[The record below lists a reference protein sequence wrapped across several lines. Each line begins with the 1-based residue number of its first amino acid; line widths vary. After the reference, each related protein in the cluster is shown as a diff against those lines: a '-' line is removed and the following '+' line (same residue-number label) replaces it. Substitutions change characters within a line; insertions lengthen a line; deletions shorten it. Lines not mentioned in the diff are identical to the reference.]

1 MNPAIEYIRGTTYH
15 ITHTYTAPTY
25 LGATLLFGV
34 KSVQDDTDP
43 TDATNAIMT
52 YKRISM
58 TGSAFPQT
66 TDIAINPTDVAV
78 TVAPG
83 KYYYTIKVIDTQ
95 GQEFVVAQGTFTL
108 EASTINKTS

>member
-1 MNPAIEYIRGTTYH
+1 MNPAIVYIRGTTYN

-34 KSVQDDTDP
+34 KNVANDTDP

-58 TGSAFPQT
+58 TGSTFPQT
-66 TDIAINPTDVAV
+66 TPITINPTDVAV

-83 KYYYTIKVIDTQ
+83 KYFYTVKIIDTN
-95 GQEFVVAQGTFTL
+95 GQEFVVAQGEFKL
-108 EASTINKTS
+108 EASTVNKTS